1 MAHAVETLAVH
12 VNEAGKK
19 RGAVFSDDV
28 GTVPWHGLGVQV
40 GDNLSADEMMV
51 AAGLDWEV
59 DVRPAYTKDEKGNF
73 VEIEERQ
80 ALVRA
85 KDGKFFDF
93 SSKKWKPVQNK
104 DVFKFFKQYVAAGD
118 AKMESAG
125 SLRGGKIVFALAHLG
140 EKSDHTLADGDK
152 LKSFLLCANAHE
164 VGQSLVIKQTNT
176 RVICSNKL
184 AVALGAN
191 WGSTNAK
198 EAAGVFKMTHY
209 SEFDDA
215 MMENARKQIGLA
227 REQFGKFAKLANQL
241 KKIGIGLPEQLGV
254 LAPIYMP
261 KMEVKDLIANFDEKA
276 SPTLK
281 LVFQSLHK
289 APGAEPKT
297 AWGLLN
303 AVTHYEDHVSG
314 RSMDARQASGLL
326 GAGAYRKTQ
335 ATQAIELMAA

>member
-1 MAHAVETLAVH
+1 MAHEVETLAVH
-12 VNEAGKK
+12 VNEAG
-19 RGAVFSDDV
+19 RQLGAKFTDQV

-40 GDNLSADEMMV
+40 GDNLTADEMMR

-59 DVRPAYTKDEKGNF
+59 NIQPAYTKNAAGEF

-85 KDGKFFDF
+85 SDNKFFDF
-93 SSKKWKPVQNK
+93 SSKAWKPVQNRE
-104 DVFKFFKQYVAAGD
+104 VFRFFKQFIEAGD

-140 EKSDHTLADGDK
+140 EKSDHTLCDGDK
-152 LKSFLLCANAHE
+152 LKSYLLGANAHE
-164 VGQSLVIKQTNT
+164 VGQSFSIKQTNT
-176 RVICSNKL
+176 RVICANKL
-184 AVALGAN
+184 AVALGAD

-198 EAAGVFKMTHY
+198 DGDGVFKMTHY

-215 MMENARKQIGLA
+215 MMEEARNVIGLA
-227 REQFGKFAKLANQL
+227 RDQFGKFAKLANQL
-241 KKIGIGLPEQLGV
+241 KKIGITREIALKIV
-254 LAPIYMP
+254 APIYAP
-261 KMEVKDLIANFDEKA
+261 KLELKDILGDFDKQATPTIKNVIA
-276 SPTLK
+276 
-281 LVFQSLHK
+281 SLHN
-289 APGAEPKT
+289 APGAEPGT

-326 GAGAYRKTQ
+326 GAGAHRKAL
-335 ATQAIELMAA
+335 ATKAVMALAA